1 MRRPRLAGTK
11 IQKRGHCLQQ
21 QSQSQNRVN
30 HVLCL
35 LCFVLHVRLTCVK
48 QKSANERYRSNMK
61 DILLPNT
68 VSQKDEKPYTA
79 GLDDTLIPHIK
90 NKITEIPHEK
100 KLKTAML

>member
-1 MRRPRLAGTK
+1 
-11 IQKRGHCLQQ
+11 
-21 QSQSQNRVN
+21 
-30 HVLCL
+30 
-35 LCFVLHVRLTCVK
+35 
-48 QKSANERYRSNMK
+48 MK